1 MFMSDEHLRVQ
12 HQIQSLYEIQK
23 EQWLECSNNM
33 NQYKKEL
40 NAQHAVMKERLT
52 EHEDCL
58 KQTLK
63 EMRAHVSD
71 SRSALQEILRLRT

>member
-12 HQIQSLYEIQK
+12 QQIRLIYEIQK

-52 EHEDCL
+52 QHEDSL

-71 SRSALQEILRLRT
+71 SRSALDAILRSRT